1 MIPKGVWH
9 QFGHNSQTLALEQL
23 QNGVG
28 VGVIISPR
36 DLKLERAEERSV
48 QYRALSAKV
57 LLDYQFYVP
66 DFTNRKVTSYSLD
79 GFRNSVNTLRQI
91 NQADLDALS
100 ATIEDHNRR
109 LVTAAVIA
117 PAVLYEANRP
127 ERLELNTRLFEAA
140 KRAGDAIGVPTFAT
154 VALAHSTIVSPH
166 SISDALSHATG
177 LRCDGWYYLFEFAP
191 SRIPCERAEVLSCGS
206 ACLTLA
212 ANLKPVIHAYAS
224 PMALLSFGF
233 GATAA
238 GIGHSQT
245 LWQFDRARWPLA
257 PAEQRGG
264 PGEIAPRFFSGA
276 LWGTVIY
283 SDEVVRIPSAVRSV
297 VMTHSPHSQLI
308 TDPATHGNVKWSR
321 HLADKHLVHIVGET
335 AASIAAHSSARAA
348 ARAAIEHLAHA
359 GSIFGSIANVPVPLK
374 QESQCIH
381 QVVWRGV
388 LEQLLADRSDDYDYL
403 ELMS

>member
-1 MIPKGVWH
+1 VITKGVWH

-23 QNGVG
+23 QQGIG

-66 DFTNRKVTSYSLD
+66 DFTNQKLTSYALD
-79 GFRNSVNTLRQI
+79 DFRNSVNSLRQVG
-91 NQADLDALS
+91 QQDLDTLS
-100 ATIEDHNRR
+100 STIEEQNRR
-109 LVTAAVIA
+109 LATTAVIA

-127 ERLELNTRLFEAA
+127 ERLELNTKLFEAA
-140 KRAGDAIGVPTFAT
+140 KRAGDAIGVPTLAT
-154 VALAHSTIVSPH
+154 VGLAHSTVVSPH

-177 LRCDGWYYLFEFAP
+177 LACDGWYFLFEFSE

-212 ANLKPVIHAYAS
+212 ANLKPVIHAYAG

-245 LWQFDRARWPLA
+245 LWQFDRSRWAA
-257 PAEQRGG
+257 PVEQQGG
-264 PGEIAPRFFSGA
+264 PGATAPRFFSSS

-283 SDEVVRIPSAVRSV
+283 SDEVIRIPPSVRSL
-297 VMTHSPHSQLI
+297 VMTHSPHSQVI
-308 TDPATHGNVKWSR
+308 TDPATHGTVEWSR
-321 HLADKHLVHIVGET
+321 HLADKHLVHVLGET
-335 AASIAAHSSARAA
+335 ATSIAARSSARASA
-348 ARAAIEHLAHA
+348 QGAIEHLAQA
-359 GSIFGSIANVPVPLK
+359 GSIFTSIQNVPVLLK
-374 QESQCIH
+374 QESQCVH
-381 QVVWRGV
+381 QTVWRGAMQ
-388 LEQLLADRSDDYDYL
+388 QLLAERSDDYDLL